1 MFMLGEC
8 RTIHIKAAKKS
19 YNQTKGFFHFQSPW
33 RQTSIQALQK
43 TPQTWLWSHDLFSI
57 QVCKTLRVSQK
68 TFSAVKHHCDS
79 WNFWKAKTFWPVRK
93 GKVPFLGIPASYI
106 GRKKSFLLHEQK
118 IKFWKP
124 LQFLKILS
132 YECVKWMDI
141 LDKLRENTRGY
152 STNKTYSTLR
162 VTKFSDIEKPSSHE
176 STNFK
181 KNHFL
186 QTKQ

>member
-19 YNQTKGFFHFQSPW
+19 YNQTKGFFIFNLPGAKQVSKPCK
-33 RQTSIQALQK
+33 K

-93 GKVPFLGIPASYI
+93 GKVPFFGNTSLLHWEKKVFCCTN
-106 GRKKSFLLHEQK
+106 KKSSFQNPYS
-118 IKFWKP
+118 FWKFCQMSVASEWTY
-124 LQFLKILS
+124 LTSCVKILLA
-132 YECVKWMDI
+132 I
-141 LDKLRENTRGY
+141 QRNL
-152 STNKTYSTLR
+152 
-162 VTKFSDIEKPSSHE
+162 F
-176 STNFK
+176 NF
-181 KNHFL
+181 
-186 QTKQ
+186 